1 MQSRRAARHSAPL
14 YRPRRSSFGFCLSV
28 CIRKIRSDAKVPFPM
43 CRKSRFQH
51 GELVY
56 FARRLSAMGLRRHQ
70 NIIPHQGVLN
80 IYESRLLP
88 KHTYVYTKSQRV
100 WLRRRRVHT
109 LVHKC
114 GKLMYV
120 EAHSHGSRQS
130 TQCCFA

>member
-1 MQSRRAARHSAPL
+1 VRGRSGLKRCGTRGRMQGRRAARHSAPL
-14 YRPRRSSFGFCLSV
+14 YRPRRSSCGFCLSV

-70 NIIPHQGVLN
+70 NIIPHRGVLN

-88 KHTYVYTKSQRV
+88 KHIRI
-100 WLRRRRVHT
+100 
-109 LVHKC
+109 
-114 GKLMYV
+114 
-120 EAHSHGSRQS
+120 HSHSECGCGGGEFTPWCTSV
-130 TQCCFA
+130 AN